1 MEETRS
7 VLWIEKPNANRL
19 FLICA
24 VLSFVSVSCNTP
36 RTFEEVPQLKY
47 GTIIVDVI
55 TAFILTVEA
64 LAMLRIFYVKKE
76 GCLKKRWSIF
86 DGFMAFFIWISVL
99 IQLAEFWKESNF
111 FQNTGVGLLRLP
123 RALILLRV
131 FRHFNFQFDSS
142 TLTIIV
148 MRAGHQIGGVT
159 LFLLFFLLLYGL
171 LGVQLFGSMSHHCV
185 LNGTD
190 SNNVT
195 LANLAIPDTLCSK
208 DDFSMCPPTFV
219 CMSIALTIKE
229 RGYGAFDNI
238 VTSIKTVYEAAS
250 QEGWVFLMYKNIDS
264 YTDWHSY
271 VYFFSLIFFLAWL
284 VKNVFIAVII
294 ETFAEIRVQL
304 HNLWG
309 NLRYNHQA
317 NASHVIM
324 NDENFSV
331 QWKIVDINMRQQNR
345 GTLDT
350 WKEALRSRWYHLTM
364 LVAIVLNVGIS
375 AFQPRIEGNIYES
388 WSFFRI
394 AELFFTV
401 IFDVECA
408 MKIICLGIPG
418 YFKRNINK
426 YEVFLALM
434 TTINTAYSFPALRSI
449 PVFRVIRLVKLS
461 PTLENFVYKIFGPAK
476 KIGLLVGFTL
486 GILTLM
492 STISLQMLCYVKDLE
507 IFSTFPNA
515 FVSMF
520 QIMTQEGW
528 IDVMHKA
535 MDLAGYQ
542 TFIPVSVYFILY
554 HLFVTTVMISL
565 FVAVILDNL
574 ELDENLK
581 RLKQLKVNEQSVDI
595 KQPFRLRVFEQFPN
609 RPDMVHVSKMPSE
622 FVMPRLR
629 NSFLRQFINT
639 RLPVGLTFSAC
650 HITGL
655 PPYVHTYSS
664 SCDVVTSA
672 VLASQLAL
680 PQDGSYCLITKED
693 AMYESNFKMQRKPN
707 FRSRLLWRRSHMI
720 SKKEKANIKCGMN
733 TLSTNRKN
741 QISHLSEVTNMAMP
755 VMLES
760 LMRDCCQ
767 QATNTSDPA
776 LSNYS
781 SGHSTSLLSTQ
792 HLMRRER
799 RYFQTNRQTL
809 HDGKQKNNEN
819 IRTSDSLYSQ
829 KAQQELDFKLIHVK
843 RQQAIL
849 KRQRQEQELRENHPF
864 FDKPLLFIKR
874 DSQIRKFCQTMV
886 YAQYGKSNQRCVSDV
901 TERGP
906 MQVIHDLLGL
916 VCYLDWVMILVT
928 VISCS
933 SMMMESS
940 SKRVH
945 ETPFLQIAEY
955 LFVVAMG
962 CELLLKIFS
971 NGLFFTPKPTFKDL
985 GGFLDATIFL
995 VSLIFICNLQSLRGH
1010 SGQSLMVLRCLR
1022 PLRIF
1027 KLVPQIKKVVVE
1039 LFRGFKEIV
1048 MVGILLVALMFV
1060 FASFGVQV
1068 YGGKLAAC
1076 NDDSITTEAEC
1087 SGKFYQQ
1094 VWVSNSLNMDLN
1106 PSGVVIANYNENKGA
1121 ALLTVDQ
1128 RRWEDLKS
1136 RLKIAQP
1143 LHLPPRPLENDIRA
1157 KFYDLAEHPY
1167 FKWTIASCVM
1177 IRSLLLSWKWES
1189 HHNQEFDYAK
1199 YLVWSSICLTF
1210 VFVLEI
1216 VVKVIG
1222 MTFLGMM
1229 SSWRNRYDVLVTMLE
1244 IGWVF
1249 MYFISSDE
1257 ESVYSSGWI
1266 LVAFRFFSICGKH
1279 ATLKMLLTT
1288 VAVSVYRSFF
1298 IIVAMFILLLCY
1310 AYAGVVLFGT
1320 VKYGENIDR
1329 HANFSTVPLAVTVL
1343 FRIVT
1348 GEDWNKIMHDCM
1360 ILPPRCT
1367 PADHYWETDC
1377 GNVLAARMYF
1387 CSFYIIIAYI
1397 MLNLLVAIIVE
1408 NFSLFYTMDEDILLS
1423 YNDLHMFQVTWNM
1436 YRSEFCL

>member
-1 MEETRS
+1 MDFH
-7 VLWIEKPNANRL
+7 L
-19 FLICA
+19 
-24 VLSFVSVSCNTP
+24 
-36 RTFEEVPQLKY
+36 
-47 GTIIVDVI
+47 
-55 TAFILTVEA
+55 
-64 LAMLRIFYVKKE
+64 
-76 GCLKKRWSIF
+76 SIF
-86 DGFMAFFIWISVL
+86 DI
-99 IQLAEFWKESNF
+99 
-111 FQNTGVGLLRLP
+111 
-123 RALILLRV
+123 
-131 FRHFNFQFDSS
+131 
-142 TLTIIV
+142 
-148 MRAGHQIGGVT
+148 
-159 LFLLFFLLLYGL
+159 YG
-171 LGVQLFGSMSHHCV
+171 
-185 LNGTD
+185 
-190 SNNVT
+190 
-195 LANLAIPDTLCSK
+195 
-208 DDFSMCPPTFV
+208 
-219 CMSIALTIKE
+219 
-229 RGYGAFDNI
+229 
-238 VTSIKTVYEAAS
+238 
-250 QEGWVFLMYKNIDS
+250 
-264 YTDWHSY
+264 
-271 VYFFSLIFFLAWL
+271 
-284 VKNVFIAVII
+284 
-294 ETFAEIRVQL
+294 
-304 HNLWG
+304 
-309 NLRYNHQA
+309 
-317 NASHVIM
+317 
-324 NDENFSV
+324 
-331 QWKIVDINMRQQNR
+331 
-345 GTLDT
+345 
-350 WKEALRSRWYHLTM
+350 
-364 LVAIVLNVGIS
+364 
-375 AFQPRIEGNIYES
+375 
-388 WSFFRI
+388 
-394 AELFFTV
+394 
-401 IFDVECA
+401 
-408 MKIICLGIPG
+408 
-418 YFKRNINK
+418 
-426 YEVFLALM
+426 
-434 TTINTAYSFPALRSI
+434 
-449 PVFRVIRLVKLS
+449 
-461 PTLENFVYKIFGPAK
+461 
-476 KIGLLVGFTL
+476 
-486 GILTLM
+486 
-492 STISLQMLCYVKDLE
+492 
-507 IFSTFPNA
+507 
-515 FVSMF
+515 
-520 QIMTQEGW
+520 
-528 IDVMHKA
+528 
-535 MDLAGYQ
+535 
-542 TFIPVSVYFILY
+542 
-554 HLFVTTVMISL
+554 
-565 FVAVILDNL
+565 
-574 ELDENLK
+574 
-581 RLKQLKVNEQSVDI
+581 
-595 KQPFRLRVFEQFPN
+595 
-609 RPDMVHVSKMPSE
+609 
-622 FVMPRLR
+622 
-629 NSFLRQFINT
+629 
-639 RLPVGLTFSAC
+639 
-650 HITGL
+650 
-655 PPYVHTYSS
+655 
-664 SCDVVTSA
+664 
-672 VLASQLAL
+672 
-680 PQDGSYCLITKED
+680 
-693 AMYESNFKMQRKPN
+693 
-707 FRSRLLWRRSHMI
+707 
-720 SKKEKANIKCGMN
+720 
-733 TLSTNRKN
+733 
-741 QISHLSEVTNMAMP
+741 
-755 VMLES
+755 
-760 LMRDCCQ
+760 
-767 QATNTSDPA
+767 DPA

-819 IRTSDSLYSQ
+819 ITTSDSLYSQ

-916 VCYLDWVMILVT
+916 VCYLDWIMILVT

-1143 LHLPPRPLENDIRA
+1143 LHLPPRPLENDVRA

-1199 YLVWSSICLTF
+1199 YLVWSSVCLTF

-1367 PADHYWETDC
+1367 PAEHYWETDC

-1436 YRSEFCL
+1436 IDVKRKGTIDVRSVESVLKLLNGRLEINKEKDHLLLKQMCYEMEKLGRRSTTGNRFNGTNSNGNGLGCRQADEALYVTFHDVLMMTAYRSVDIRKSLQLEELLMREKLEFEIEEEVAKQTIRRWLERCIRKKRAQTHSTTDNHEHLQPVIVTSTLENDSSEIPANACFSSQRPKGKDSEYPGGKLYC